1 MKKNIKYI
9 CAVLF
14 VLCTGVNAWG
24 QLIIEEQ
31 VKVQTSNWNKYSG
44 SPYTCNM
51 GYISMTTSANGG
63 SGADTG
69 GSGSNAYIKIDKNT
83 SVTFTAPTGGKITK
97 IHFSPNADQGGMN
110 KDITCSSG
118 TWTKGSSMWNSSSD
132 VNSVTLTAPN
142 ITGGEIAW
150 NDLTITVRY
159 SAPSTVGLTITPTS
173 KTWETEVGETSSN
186 QTFTI
191 SGLSG
196 YESQD
201 EVLMEEADYDTHSY
215 DDYEGYVTIGSSTFT
230 KVSATAS
237 SVVVNASATAA
248 GTYNAYL
255 CLHGQNGT
263 YSSYSRIDVYV
274 PLTLNVTGCEDI
286 SGNSITI
293 SATPSW
299 NCSTNQWDV
308 TATWNTV
315 TNATRYAVQLIYR
328 NGGDWSVEQAVSY
341 ISAPT
346 TTKTY
351 TNLTAGR
358 EYRVRV
364 AAQNVCGPSQETHTS
379 TYASSS
385 FTPTCPTVTDIE
397 VVDDAITGNSATIM
411 WGASENA
418 GCDMVYEVQVKKHS
432 DASVVWSQS
441 PASANDS
448 HALTGLESNTTY
460 DVYVTATNDCGNTAN
475 NNAAP
480 YQFTTSKGYTD
491 NKWTCIDLRLVQTDG
506 NTSDPLLITGGYGLG
521 TSSVEATR
529 TLTLTIGGVA
539 ANSKV
544 TLSGTNLRFFK
555 NNVDHTEIG
564 ANNLTC
570 DGSGNLSQIIKVEYA
585 PTAYT
590 DDNIA
595 TPTITVSCDGN
606 VREFAGLVKARCL
619 PEKFVIAAKV
629 NGRWCA
635 LPADLATSSGA
646 TLQDAYPISVDNES
660 APRVATV
667 VPKAAVY
674 GFSARNAVTSH
685 TGGIRLDTKTGS
697 SDGHLQA
704 PRSNNTGRTYL
715 WRASTNCSTG
725 MQDWYLTSKGTLDA
739 NFYTYYIGV
748 DPAIKVSS
756 GSGDGEGEG
765 DSATPLSRYLC
776 VYGSKIMW
784 SNTSDKEFR
793 ILPIEEETEPVDM
806 QIVEWKANGLK
817 FMYFGNPAYKATA
830 EIEGVSK
837 SSDVVLSSVQVDKGV
852 YEISVND
859 LQASAYKQLYIII
872 KNSDT
877 EIGRKAVTIP
887 VIVSA
892 SDATTATA
900 ASGLTKTTQ
909 CPNADIVVL
918 NGGKLTA
925 TGATA
930 GEGYTFKSVTVYGG
944 GKLIVPA
951 GIYLTTKQM
960 YLRAGQVSGGAY
972 QYVYPQVYIGSGAT
986 LSINDNTINF
996 DYLTNYNQYFAIA
1009 FPHVAAINNT
1019 NITYPEDI
1027 YGATYAKGG
1036 SYILRVFDGKIR
1048 AAQGA
1053 VDAVWA
1059 DVEEGNTGAGGSV
1072 SVQTNTVR
1080 GLGYYAL
1087 FPPRKVN
1094 INGGSAVRQD
1104 YGIQRVKMNITDA
1117 ATLTSN
1123 ETSNTEV
1130 AVTAY
1135 PAEQVY
1141 NSGWWLLGNPY
1152 MANLGGEGVT
1162 DDGIRKEITMGYIG
1176 TNAQG
1181 QHEWKDKNV
1190 RYVTVPNDDASDTYD
1205 QRLVADY
1212 NFPAFKTF
1220 YVQVGNTGSVKFGT
1234 ASRSAAAPKRYNAVG
1249 MPSEIETSIALNS
1262 ENYGDTTHILIGD
1275 DFTDEYEIGDDMTK
1289 MPNTNVSLYTITG
1302 GYELFA
1308 NALNMQSA
1316 MAGIPVGYVAPE
1328 EGAYTFSVNDKKN
1341 STWIGN
1347 IWLTDFE
1354 RNERVNLM
1362 EGSYEFET
1370 LAGTNKTRFVLNIEL
1385 RSPNDTPTD
1394 IGDVEEEEKQGPQ
1407 KFIRHDKLYIQYNG
1421 ALYDG
1426 TGKKVREINK

>member
-1 MKKNIKYI
+1 MKKNILSINTIMKKYMKYI
-9 CAVLF
+9 CAVL
-14 VLCTGVNAWG
+14 LLIGTNAHAWG
-24 QLIIEEQ
+24 ADATYYVWDHSKSAWAEYA
-31 VKVQTSNWNKYSG
+31 VQDENISVIQGPEVSGYTFFGWHIWEPSTYPYWQNRSGNNALTTS
-44 SPYTCNM
+44 
-51 GYISMTTSANGG
+51 GYIAAGGNSEASYYAAGGEYSKYYIRFFPNTAGNTDEKNTGKNESDDKLYAVYYPNAGYGSTWTKDPGWSAASTDKVTITFNKNGG
-63 SGADTG
+63 SGTNYTQTILKNTPTNLHVCEYTPPTG
-69 GSGSNAYIKIDKNT
+69 KEFAGWATDPSGSVVY
-83 SVTFTAPTGGKITK
+83 S
-97 IHFSPNADQGGMN
+97 DQGT
-110 KDITCSSG
+110 ISL
-118 TWTKGSSMWNSSSD
+118 SSST
-132 VNSVTLTAPN
+132 TLYA
-142 ITGGEIAW
+142 IW
-150 NDLTITVRY
+150 
-159 SAPSTVGLTITPTS
+159 
-173 KTWETEVGETSSN
+173 SN
-186 QTFTI
+186 
-191 SGLSG
+191 
-196 YESQD
+196 EC
-201 EVLMEEADYDTHSY
+201 V
-215 DDYEGYVTIGSSTFT
+215 
-230 KVSATAS
+230 
-237 SVVVNASATAA
+237 
-248 GTYNAYL
+248 
-255 CLHGQNGT
+255 
-263 YSSYSRIDVYV
+263 
-274 PLTLNVTGCEDI
+274 DI
-286 SGNSITI
+286 SSSSITI
-293 SATPSW
+293 TATPTW
-299 NCSTNQWDV
+299 NCSTNQWD
-308 TATWNTV
+308 ATVSWNTV
-315 TNATRYAVQLIYR
+315 TNATRYVVQLGYW
-328 NGGDWSVEQAVSY
+328 NGSAWKVAVATEY

-346 TTKTY
+346 TSKTY
-351 TNLTAGR
+351 TNLDAGKR
-358 EYRVRV
+358 YKAIV
-364 AAQNVCGPSQETHTS
+364 AAQNVCSPSEESHTG
-379 TYASSS
+379 TYESNE
-385 FTPTCPTVTDIE
+385 FTPTCPTVTGIDVLADPIGTNTASLMW
-397 VVDDAITGNSATIM
+397 DASG
-411 WGASENA
+411 NA
-418 GCDMVYEVQVKKHS
+418 GCDMVYEVQVKKNS

-441 PASANDS
+441 PASTNYS

-539 ANSKV
+539 ANSIV

-555 NNVDHTEIG
+555 NNGSHTEIG
-564 ANNLTC
+564 ASNLTC
-570 DGSGNLSQIIKVEYA
+570 DVSGNLSEVIKVEYA

-635 LPADLATSSGA
+635 LPADLATSSGV
-646 TLQDAYPISVDNES
+646 TIKDAYPISVDNES

-704 PRSNNTGRTYL
+704 PRSNTNTYL

-725 MQDWYLTSKGTLDA
+725 MQDWYLTSKGTSDA

-748 DPAIKVSS
+748 DPTIKVSS

-817 FMYFGNPAYKATA
+817 FMYFGNPEYKVTA

-837 SSDVVLSSVQVDKGV
+837 SSDVVLSSAQVDKGV

-872 KNSDT
+872 KNGDT

-900 ASGLTKTTQ
+900 TSGLTKTTQ
-909 CPNADIVVL
+909 CPNADVVVL

-960 YLRAGQVSGGAY
+960 YLRAGQVSGGTY

-1027 YGATYAKGG
+1027 YGATYAKRG
-1036 SYILRVFDGKIR
+1036 SYVLRVFDGKIR

-1053 VDAVWA
+1053 VEAVWA
-1059 DVEEGNTGAGGSV
+1059 DVETGNTGAGGSI
-1072 SVQTNTVR
+1072 SVQANTVR

-1087 FPPRKVN
+1087 FPPRKVRV
-1094 INGGSAVRQD
+1094 NGGDAVRQD

-1123 ETSNTEV
+1123 ETNNTEV

-1152 MANLGGEGVT
+1152 MADLGGAGVT
-1162 DDGIRKEITMGYIG
+1162 DDGTKKEITMGYLG

-1181 QHEWKDKNV
+1181 QYEWKDKNV
-1190 RYVTVPNDDASDTYD
+1190 RYVTVPNDEAEDTYD

-1328 EGAYTFSVNDKKN
+1328 DGAYTFSVNDKKN

-1407 KFIRHDKLYIQYNG
+1407 KFIRHDKLYILQNG
-1421 ALYDG
+1421 VIYDA

>member
-1 MKKNIKYI
+1 MKKNILSINTIMKKYMKYI
-9 CAVLF
+9 CAVL
-14 VLCTGVNAWG
+14 LLIGTNAYAWG
-24 QLIIEEQ
+24 AVEITEGGTILANNIT
-31 VKVQTSNWNKYSG
+31 VYSQ
-44 SPYTCNM
+44 
-51 GYISMTTSANGG
+51 
-63 SGADTG
+63 G
-69 GSGSNAYIKIDKNT
+69 GSGSGSNSVVSFSASACYKNQIGSTSNYYISLTTANTFTISTSSGYLEKIVFSPYQDGGGTAGRISVNT
-83 SVTFTAPTGGKITK
+83 GVWDGNNVWDATSNVQSVTFTTTNQVAFRSFSFTVTHSSSSTAITWNGGN
-97 IHFSPNADQGGMN
+97 NAIAIAAELGEYPDV
-110 KDITCSSG
+110 DITFAG
-118 TWTKGSSMWNSSSD
+118 TTGY
-132 VNSVTLTAPN
+132 SVTSCRLTGQWGSNTVEDNYYTNYSLTPLN
-142 ITGGEIAW
+142 IAATA
-150 NDLTITVRY
+150 
-159 SAPSTVGLTITPTS
+159 
-173 KTWETEVGETSSN
+173 KEVGVFNGTLELELHISN
-186 QTFTI
+186 PYSRYIIEIPVTFT
-191 SGLSG
+191 
-196 YESQD
+196 
-201 EVLMEEADYDTHSY
+201 
-215 DDYEGYVTIGSSTFT
+215 
-230 KVSATAS
+230 
-237 SVVVNASATAA
+237 
-248 GTYNAYL
+248 
-255 CLHGQNGT
+255 
-263 YSSYSRIDVYV
+263 
-274 PLTLNVTGCEDI
+274 VTGCADI
-286 SGNSITI
+286 REKEVDVDEVP
-293 SATPSW
+293 TPTY
-299 NCSTNQWDV
+299 NCSTGYWGTTISWD
-308 TATWNTV
+308 
-315 TNATRYAVQLIYR
+315 
-328 NGGDWSVEQAVSY
+328 AVSGANRY
-341 ISAPT
+341 NVRLMKWNGSAFAYCEDWHNVGT
-346 TTKTY
+346 SLSYTY
-351 TNLTAGR
+351 TTLETGD
-358 EYRVRV
+358 EYRVKV
-364 AAQNVCGPSQETHTS
+364 VGVNTDCPTISSTNDNHTLMGS
-379 TYASSS
+379 GEGVSED
-385 FTPTCPTVTDIE
+385 FEITCPSVTGIG
-397 VVDDAITGNSATIM
+397 VVDDAITGNSASLM
-411 WGASENA
+411 WYESGNA

-475 NNAAP
+475 NSAAP

-570 DGSGNLSQIIKVEYA
+570 DVSGNLSAVIKVEYA

-606 VREFAGLVKARCL
+606 EREFAGLVKARCL

-646 TLQDAYPISVDNES
+646 TLQDAYPISVDKES

-704 PRSNNTGRTYL
+704 PRSNTNTYL

-725 MQDWYLTSKGTLDA
+725 MQDWYLTSKGTSDA

-837 SSDVVLSSVQVDKGV
+837 SSDVVLSSAQVDKGV

-872 KNSDT
+872 KNGDT

-909 CPNADIVVL
+909 CPNADVVVL

-1152 MANLGGEGVT
+1152 MADLGGAGVT
-1162 DDGIRKEITMGYIG
+1162 DDGTRKEITMGYIG

-1205 QRLVADY
+1205 QRLVSDY

-1407 KFIRHDKLYIQYNG
+1407 KFIRQDKLYIQYNG

>member
-9 CAVLF
+9 CTVLF
-14 VLCTGVNAWG
+14 VLCTSAHAWG
-24 QLIIEEQ
+24 QAPSLSIMERVNID
-31 VKVQTSNWNKYSG
+31 VSDFTNYNSG
-44 SPYTCNM
+44 GANGASVGVINVSTTANYKRTCGTHN
-51 GYISMTTSANGG
+51 YISLTKNSTMTVSASSGKITQINFSPQASNSNCVSANGIVENLSAN
-63 SGADTG
+63 SGTI
-69 GSGSNAYIKIDKNT
+69 SGQIWTSAT
-83 SVTFTAPTGGKITK
+83 EAGVSSVTFTADNMADFQNLTATLTHTSSTCPFTFPTSIAMTV
-97 IHFSPNADQGGMN
+97 
-110 KDITCSSG
+110 
-118 TWTKGSSMWNSSSD
+118 D
-132 VNSVTLTAPN
+132 VGEEDNYTVSVTGT
-142 ITGGEIAW
+142 TGYTLRPYSVGLS
-150 NDLTITVRY
+150 NYDLGGGDGDAIVSDYAIPATITVVG
-159 SAPSTVGLTITPTS
+159 STP
-173 KTWETEVGETSSN
+173 
-186 QTFTI
+186 
-191 SGLSG
+191 
-196 YESQD
+196 
-201 EVLMEEADYDTHSY
+201 
-215 DDYEGYVTIGSSTFT
+215 
-230 KVSATAS
+230 
-237 SVVVNASATAA
+237 
-248 GTYNAYL
+248 GTYY
-255 CLHGQNGT
+255 GT
-263 YSSYSRIDVYV
+263 FDFIYERNSPYSYYQISIPVTV
-274 PLTLNVTGCEDI
+274 TVTGCADI
-286 SGNSITI
+286 RDQEVTVHSVP
-293 SATPSW
+293 TPTY
-299 NCSTNQWDV
+299 NCSTGKWETTISWDAV
-308 TATWNTV
+308 SG
-315 TNATRYAVQLIYR
+315 ATRYGLQLQYRGGSWTNSGAAVYV
-328 NGGDWSVEQAVSY
+328 NAPATSY
-341 ISAPT
+341 T
-346 TTKTY
+346 F
-351 TNLTAGR
+351 TNLDGGTQ
-358 EYRVRV
+358 YRVGV
-364 AAQNVCGPSQETHTS
+364 AAQNQSCEPNTATS
-379 TYASSS
+379 VTASGT

-397 VVDDAITGNSATIM
+397 VVNDAITGNSASLM
-411 WGASENA
+411 WAASENA

-480 YQFTTSKGYTD
+480 YQFTTSKGYVD

-539 ANSKV
+539 ANSVV

-555 NNVDHTEIG
+555 NNVAHTEIG
-564 ANNLTC
+564 ASNLTC
-570 DGSGNLSQIIKVEYA
+570 DGSGNLSEVIKVEYA

-872 KNSDT
+872 KNGDT

-900 ASGLTKTTQ
+900 ASGLTKTIQ
-909 CPNADIVVL
+909 CPNADVVVL

-1009 FPHVAAINNT
+1009 FPQVAAINNT

-1123 ETSNTEV
+1123 EASNTEV

-1152 MANLGGEGVT
+1152 MADLGGAGVT
-1162 DDGIRKEITMGYIG
+1162 DDGTRKEITMGYIG

>member
-1 MKKNIKYI
+1 MTVSASSGKITQINFSPQASNSN
-9 CAVLF
+9 C
-14 VLCTGVNAWG
+14 VNANGIVGNLSANSGTISG
-24 QLIIEEQ
+24 QI
-31 VKVQTSNWNKYSG
+31 W
-44 SPYTCNM
+44 
-51 GYISMTTSANGG
+51 TSATEAGV
-63 SGADTG
+63 S
-69 GSGSNAYIKIDKNT
+69 
-83 SVTFTAPTGGKITK
+83 SVTFTADNIADFQNLTATLTHTSSTCPFTFPTSIAMTV
-97 IHFSPNADQGGMN
+97 
-110 KDITCSSG
+110 
-118 TWTKGSSMWNSSSD
+118 D
-132 VNSVTLTAPN
+132 VGEEDNYTVSVTGT
-142 ITGGEIAW
+142 TGYTLRPYSVGLS
-150 NDLTITVRY
+150 NYDLGGGDGDAIVSDYNAIPATITVEG
-159 SAPSTVGLTITPTS
+159 STP
-173 KTWETEVGETSSN
+173 
-186 QTFTI
+186 
-191 SGLSG
+191 
-196 YESQD
+196 
-201 EVLMEEADYDTHSY
+201 
-215 DDYEGYVTIGSSTFT
+215 
-230 KVSATAS
+230 
-237 SVVVNASATAA
+237 
-248 GTYNAYL
+248 GTYY
-255 CLHGQNGT
+255 GT
-263 YSSYSRIDVYV
+263 FDFIYERNSPYSYYQISIPVTV
-274 PLTLNVTGCEDI
+274 TVTGCADI
-286 SGNSITI
+286 SGQTVSIHTI
-293 SATPSW
+293 TPSW
-299 NCSTNQWDV
+299 NCSTNQWD
-308 TATWNTV
+308 ATVSWNTV
-315 TNATRYAVQLIYR
+315 TNATRYLVQLGYW
-328 NGGDWSVEQAVSY
+328 NGSAWKVAVATEY

-346 TTKTY
+346 TSKTY
-351 TNLTAGR
+351 TNLDAGKR
-358 EYRVRV
+358 YKAIVS
-364 AAQNVCGPSQETHTS
+364 AQNVCSPSEESHTGTS
-379 TYASSS
+379 ESNE
-385 FTPTCPTVTDIE
+385 FTPTCPTVTGIE

-418 GCDMVYEVQVKKHS
+418 GCEMLYEVQVKKHS

-441 PASANDS
+441 PASANYS

-539 ANSKV
+539 ANSVV

-555 NNVDHTEIG
+555 NNVSHTEIG
-564 ANNLTC
+564 ASNLTC
-570 DGSGNLSQIIKVEYA
+570 DISGNLSEVIKVEYA

-635 LPADLATSSGA
+635 LPADLATSSGV
-646 TLQDAYPISVDNES
+646 TIKDAYPISVDNES

-704 PRSNNTGRTYL
+704 PRSNTNTYL
-715 WRASTNCSTG
+715 WRASTNSSTG
-725 MQDWYLTSKGTLDA
+725 MQDWYLTSKGTSDA

-817 FMYFGNPAYKATA
+817 FMYFGDPAYKATA

-837 SSDVVLSSVQVDKGV
+837 SSDVVLSNAQVDKGV

-872 KNSDT
+872 KNGDT

-900 ASGLTKTTQ
+900 TSGLTKTTQ
-909 CPNADIVVL
+909 CPNADVVVL

-960 YLRAGQVSGGAY
+960 YLRAGQVSGGTY

-1053 VDAVWA
+1053 VEAVWA
-1059 DVEEGNTGAGGSV
+1059 DVETGNTGAGGSI

-1087 FPPRKVN
+1087 FPPRKVK

-1123 ETSNTEV
+1123 ETNNTEV

-1152 MANLGGEGVT
+1152 MADLGGAGVT
-1162 DDGIRKEITMGYIG
+1162 DDGTKKEITMGYLG

-1181 QHEWKDKNV
+1181 QYEWKDKNV
-1190 RYVTVPNDDASDTYD
+1190 RYVTVPNDEAEDTYD

-1328 EGAYTFSVNDKKN
+1328 DGAYTFSVNDKKN

-1385 RSPNDTPTD
+1385 RSPGTDTPTRT
-1394 IGDVEEEEKQGPQ
+1394 EEVKEQEGSESTH
-1407 KFIRHDKLYIQYNG
+1407 KFIRQDKMYILHNG
-1421 ALYDG
+1421 VIYDA

>member
-1 MKKNIKYI
+1 MKKNILSINTIMKKYMKYI
-9 CAVLF
+9 CAVL
-14 VLCTGVNAWG
+14 LLIGTNAHAWG
-24 QLIIEEQ
+24 QAPSLSITERVNID
-31 VKVQTSNWNKYSG
+31 VSDFTNYNSG
-44 SPYTCNM
+44 GANEASVGVISVSTTANYKRTCGTHN
-51 GYISMTTSANGG
+51 YISLTKNSTMTVSASSGKITQINFSPQASNSNCVSANGIVG
-63 SGADTG
+63 NLSANSGTI
-69 GSGSNAYIKIDKNT
+69 SGQIWTSAT
-83 SVTFTAPTGGKITK
+83 EAGVSSVTFTADNMADFQNLTATLTHTSSTCPFTFPTSIAMTV
-97 IHFSPNADQGGMN
+97 
-110 KDITCSSG
+110 
-118 TWTKGSSMWNSSSD
+118 D
-132 VNSVTLTAPN
+132 VGEEDNYTVSVTGT
-142 ITGGEIAW
+142 TGYTLRPYSVGLS
-150 NDLTITVRY
+150 NYDLGGGDGDAIVSDYNAIPSTITVEG
-159 SAPSTVGLTITPTS
+159 STP
-173 KTWETEVGETSSN
+173 
-186 QTFTI
+186 
-191 SGLSG
+191 
-196 YESQD
+196 
-201 EVLMEEADYDTHSY
+201 
-215 DDYEGYVTIGSSTFT
+215 
-230 KVSATAS
+230 
-237 SVVVNASATAA
+237 
-248 GTYNAYL
+248 GTYY
-255 CLHGQNGT
+255 GT
-263 YSSYSRIDVYV
+263 FDFIYERNSPYSYYQISIPVTV
-274 PLTLNVTGCEDI
+274 TVTGCADI
-286 SGNSITI
+286 SGQTVSIHTI
-293 SATPSW
+293 TPSW
-299 NCSTNQWDV
+299 NCSTNQWD
-308 TATWNTV
+308 ATVSWNTV
-315 TNATRYAVQLIYR
+315 TNATRYVVQLGYW
-328 NGGDWSVEQAVSY
+328 NGSAWKVAVATEY

-346 TTKTY
+346 TSKTY
-351 TNLTAGR
+351 TNLDAGKR
-358 EYRVRV
+358 YKAIV
-364 AAQNVCGPSQETHTS
+364 AAQNVCSPSEESHTG
-379 TYASSS
+379 TYESNE
-385 FTPTCPTVTDIE
+385 FTPTCPTVTGIDVLADPIGANTASLMW
-397 VVDDAITGNSATIM
+397 DASG
-411 WGASENA
+411 NA
-418 GCDMVYEVQVKKHS
+418 GCDMVYEVQVKKNS

-441 PASANDS
+441 PASANYS

-539 ANSKV
+539 ANSIV

-555 NNVDHTEIG
+555 NNGSHTEIG
-564 ANNLTC
+564 PSNLTC
-570 DGSGNLSQIIKVEYA
+570 DGSGNLSVVIKVEYA

-660 APRVATV
+660 APRLATV

-704 PRSNNTGRTYL
+704 PRSNTNTYL

-748 DPAIKVSS
+748 DPTIKVSS

-837 SSDVVLSSVQVDKGV
+837 SSDVVLSSAQVDKGV

-872 KNSDT
+872 KNGDT

-900 ASGLTKTTQ
+900 TSGLTKTTQ
-909 CPNADIVVL
+909 CPNADVVVL
-918 NGGKLTA
+918 NDGKLTA
-925 TGATA
+925 TGATV

-960 YLRAGQVSGGAY
+960 YLRAGQVSGGTY

-1072 SVQTNTVR
+1072 SVQTYTVR

-1123 ETSNTEV
+1123 ETNNTEV

-1152 MANLGGEGVT
+1152 MADLGGAGVT
-1162 DDGIRKEITMGYIG
+1162 DDGTKKEITMGYLG

-1181 QHEWKDKNV
+1181 QYEWKDKNV
-1190 RYVTVPNDDASDTYD
+1190 RYVTVPNDEAEDTYD

-1328 EGAYTFSVNDKKN
+1328 DGAYTFSVNDKKN

-1385 RSPNDTPTD
+1385 RSPGDDTPTD
-1394 IGDVEEEEKQGPQ
+1394 ILEIDEDPETTGPS
-1407 KFIRHDKLYIQYNG
+1407 KFIRHDKMYIQYNG
-1421 ALYDG
+1421 VIYDA